1 MYSFLYGCSDS
12 LFYYLLTYLWKG
24 LFLSGWNGMEQI
36 KMIGFSFYGGE

>member
-1 MYSFLYGCSDS
+1 MYLFPFGFSDS

-24 LFLSGWNGMEQI
+24 LFLRGWNGMEQI

>member
-1 MYSFLYGCSDS
+1 MYSFLYGYLDS